1 MANLQKKSH
10 PIQKTRQRLAKATS
24 LTEIKQ
30 IRAKASMLRLEA
42 KAEADWKIVRL
53 AAELKLCAERK
64 LGEILSTTVQQGG
77 DRTAPN
83 FSQTVQPG
91 LESLGVSR
99 AESSRWQREASV
111 PERRF
116 RQYLQAAAREGIEPT
131 AIGLM
136 RLAETSRATNVAGP
150 FAVLIRAL
158 RSLARRGK
166 TFACILVAPRDE
178 ACSSRQ
184 LRELANLP
192 VASIAAAKAHLHLW
206 ILPEALEDGLHLLDS
221 WGFRY
226 ASSLACAAV
235 PAAGGDYWRR
245 AHRNLLL
252 GVRGKLAFRDKRL
265 QSAVGNRAINPDGL
279 RRMIERVSPGP
290 RLDLFGTKA
299 AAGWTLITRR
309 QPARSTLAR

>member
-1 MANLQKKSH
+1 MANLQKKSQA
-10 PIQKTRQRLAKATS
+10 IQKARSRLAKATS
-24 LTEIKQ
+24 LAEIKQ

-42 KAEADWKIVRL
+42 KAEADLKTVRL
-53 AAELKLCAERK
+53 AAELKLSAERK

-77 DRTAPN
+77 DRTSARVGP
-83 FSQTVQPG
+83 TTQPG
-91 LESLGVSR
+91 LGSLGVSR

-136 RLAETSRATNVAGP
+136 RLAETSRTRSAAGP
-150 FAVLIRAL
+150 FAEHIRAL

-166 TFACILVAPRDE
+166 NFACILVAPRDE

-184 LRELANLP
+184 LRELASLS

-206 ILPEALEDGLHLLDS
+206 IHPEALKDGLHLLDS

-235 PAAGGDYWRR
+235 PAVGGDYWRR

-252 GVRGKLAFRDKRL
+252 GVRGKLAFREKRL
-265 QSAVGNRAINPDGL
+265 PSAVADRAINPDGL
-279 RRMIERVSPGP
+279 RRLIERVSPGP

-299 AAGWTLITRR
+299 AAGWTLIAPRR
-309 QPARSTLAR
+309 CANPTMAR